1 MNANTAESFRN
12 FLTTAIPTYSNR
24 LLLDS
29 YNDGEAREADMYLA
43 EINSRG
49 GIAAVEAAK
58 YAPIAKPHTD
68 ACTALDGED
77 CCANYAYGTN
87 HLYIDL

>member
-1 MNANTAESFRN
+1 MNANTAETYRA

-29 YNDGEAREADMYLA
+29 YNGGEAQCADLYLA

-49 GIAAVEAAK
+49 GLEAVEMAK
-58 YAPIAKPHTD
+58 YAPIALPHTD

-77 CCANYAYGTN
+77 CCANYGFGTDL
-87 HLYIDL
+87 LYIDL